1 MLSTT
6 ADVGNRQVS
15 ADLVGAS
22 FYLRCVRCSWEHH
35 WGGRF
40 HCPTSYNCPDHSP
53 SSSLHRPSLNKHA
66 TRNDEIINIDNQ
78 GCTIQNFQSWLPQ
91 LDPNPDWIHRLL
103 ILFLP
108 DPNPSLLNSR
118 FYPALLKIYY
128 YYYYWWYCS
137 IVSWCHKFWVLC
149 LCITNTAYPLIGDL
163 DTFWSKPEPTKPKD
177 IKSNLDPAHP

>member
-15 ADLVGAS
+15 TDLVGAS

-78 GCTIQNFQSWLPQ
+78 GCTRSRIFNPGCHSWIRIQTGSTDFWSCSCQTRIP
-91 LDPNPDWIHRLL
+91 PCWIVDYIQPYLKF
-103 ILFLP
+103 IIIITIG
-108 DPNPSLLNSR
+108 DTA
-118 FYPALLKIYY
+118 ALLVDVTNFE
-128 YYYYWWYCS
+128 YC
-137 IVSWCHKFWVLC
+137 VC
-149 LCITNTAYPLIGDL
+149 A
-163 DTFWSKPEPTKPKD
+163 
-177 IKSNLDPAHP
+177 